1 MENKYQKELDLIE
14 NCVYG
19 VHVDYSEIR
28 EAIDTMYILSR
39 KNTPKPVK
47 MIGECDVANDRFVA
61 TNSCPVCE
69 TKVITGHYCINC
81 GQALKWGDSNE

>member
-28 EAIDTMYILSR
+28 KAINTMYILSR
-39 KNTPKPVK
+39 RDTPTLVK
-47 MIGECDVANDRFVA
+47 MRGELDVVANRFVEN
-61 TNSCPVCE
+61 NSCPVCE